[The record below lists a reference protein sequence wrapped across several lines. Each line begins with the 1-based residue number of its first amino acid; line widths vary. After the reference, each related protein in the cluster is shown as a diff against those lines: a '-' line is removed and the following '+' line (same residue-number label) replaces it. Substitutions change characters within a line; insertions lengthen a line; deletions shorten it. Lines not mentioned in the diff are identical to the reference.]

1 MKKNPY
7 RYRELISDLNELVS
21 KGDLL
26 PGDEIQVLRETS
38 GYRGDY
44 RPIIEWYYSR
54 EDMAD
59 IADELLETLE
69 DLDGR
74 ATFRHADPEE
84 IADMLQYVID
94 KDTCIGCGMCAKQ
107 CPASAIER
115 TDYIAEGHKL
125 ASFEIDPAKCVKCG
139 ACIEKCKFKAISK
152 Q

>member
-7 RYRELISDLNELVS
+7 RYRELISELNDLVS
-21 KGDLL
+21 NGDLL
-26 PGDEIQVLRETS
+26 PNDELQVLRDVS
-38 GYRGDY
+38 GYRDDY
-44 RPIIEWYYSR
+44 RPIIEWYYCR

-94 KDTCIGCGMCAKQ
+94 TPDLSTMKVSEVLRELWEHGTGK
-107 CPASAIER
+107 
-115 TDYIAEGHKL
+115 KL
-125 ASFEIDPAKCVKCG
+125 R
-139 ACIEKCKFKAISK
+139 
-152 Q
+152 

>member
-7 RYRELISDLNELVS
+7 RYRELISELNELVS

-26 PGDEIQVLRETS
+26 PDDEIQVLRETS

-94 KDTCIGCGMCAKQ
+94 TPDLMTMKVSEVLRELWEHGTGN
-107 CPASAIER
+107 
-115 TDYIAEGHKL
+115 KL
-125 ASFEIDPAKCVKCG
+125 R
-139 ACIEKCKFKAISK
+139 
-152 Q
+152 